1 MSHCPSQ
8 QQLEQLLDEQLP
20 DADQQDVSV
29 HVSQCSA
36 CQAALENLTS
46 VVVDSSLSAVLSS
59 RPPSK
64 PPRLE
69 PLNPFLTRLKDSTFL
84 DVLTS
89 ARSSSKTMPTAAL
102 GRSPAGA
109 GSAIPTLQGYEILA
123 ELGRGGMGVVY
134 KATQLGLNRLV
145 ALKMILAGP
154 HAGQR
159 DLARF
164 RQEAEAVAQL
174 GHPNI
179 VQVYDIGEANGI
191 PYFALEYVEGG
202 SLVNRLHG
210 DLQPI
215 DTTVR
220 LIETLAQT
228 VHFAHLRGIVHRDLK
243 PANILLST
251 EAKVMRPELLDD
263 SSSGLSTPYS
273 ALSAL
278 VPKITDFG
286 LAKRLDEQSHGS
298 QSGEIVGTPCY
309 MAPEQASGKAAPVGA
324 PADVYALGAILY
336 EMLTGRPP
344 FKGATPVDTVVQVL
358 HEEPV
363 RPSRL
368 RPSLPA
374 DLETICLKCLAKEPA
389 RRYVSAGGLADDL
402 QRFRKGKPILA
413 RPVGPVE
420 RAWKLA
426 RRRPMTAALLVG
438 MILSIVLG
446 FAGVTWQW
454 QEAAR
459 ARDVALDEKRAKET
473 ERLQAEHARAEAVE
487 ERKKTRAALYFS
499 CISQSQ
505 LQYRVNDVAGAVENL
520 KMCMPLADH
529 EDQRGWEW
537 YYLVGLFHSDLFTL
551 AHPRGG
557 EGGNAVFCPPDG
569 KLIASVVSGQSA
581 DGMASGE
588 VRIWDA
594 GSGALLQARRAPG
607 TAHRLAFRPDGT
619 RLALATMDGRVF
631 IWDVASGKELLRTSP
646 HLQLIAAV
654 AFSPN
659 GQLLGT
665 ASWDETVKILR
676 AGTGEVV
683 RVLHPPEG
691 GRFQSLV
698 FSPDG
703 KRLATGGW
711 DGMVRLWNVQTG
723 AQEQVLSEH
732 KTTVTGLAF
741 SPDGKLLASAGSN
754 ANLRIW
760 DLATGRFIQ
769 SVTARTGAVL
779 SNAFSPD
786 SRYLAYS
793 GGDGTVRV
801 WDVESGVE
809 RVIFHGH
816 SATAESVQFSP
827 DGQRLVSSCP
837 LEGTVKVWD
846 FTRHPDYATL
856 ARVRGRA
863 DQTIKVRELTG
874 KAEASALARTGPDI
888 EALAFHADGRN
899 LVSVAVGGKLQ
910 IWDAFSGVLKQQRTL
925 DLCDE
930 LISPAVLAAFSLG
943 GERLAGRARADER
956 LVKIWDVQTGAE
968 IVTLPGHT
976 LPIFCVRFSRDG
988 RQLVT
993 CGCDLRRPDRPHE
1006 IKVWDT
1012 TTAALRATYT
1022 GNGLIFSAAFSPDG
1036 RWLAL
1041 GAQDGKVLLTAC
1053 DGGQRQ
1059 VRLSGLQS
1067 HVAAVAFSADGRLL
1081 AAAGVGDKALRLWS
1095 LEGFNADRDPAPRAI
1110 GAPAAPSFLCDL
1122 AFSPDGR
1129 RLAGINRDLVKMW
1142 DVETGHEVLSLRG
1155 APKRYWDPAFNP
1167 RIAFSA
1173 DGKRLV
1179 GTNWDESISIWDAGV
1194 DSDPDALARFQA
1206 TRRQA
1211 ADARSV
1217 FWHLQE
1223 AEDCVEH
1230 QKRTAARFHLQRLEN
1245 VTLPAPLQARKEKL
1259 IAQLAQ

>member
-1 MSHCPSQ
+1 MNHCPTQ
-8 QQLEQLLDEQLP
+8 QQLEQLLEEQLP
-20 DADQQDVSV
+20 DAEHQDVSV

-46 VVVDSSLSAVLSS
+46 LVADSSLTAILGNSQTTPL
-59 RPPSK
+59 RP
-64 PPRLE
+64 E
-69 PLNPFLTRLKDSTFL
+69 PLNPFLVRLKESSFV
-84 DVLTS
+84 DVLST
-89 ARSSSKTMPTAAL
+89 ARSGGRTPSPSAQAWTAARP
-102 GRSPAGA
+102 GTV
-109 GSAIPTLQGYEILA
+109 PTVPGYEIQS

-145 ALKMILAGP
+145 ALKMILAGS
-154 HAGQR
+154 HAAPR
-159 DLARF
+159 DHARF

-179 VQVYDIGEANGI
+179 VQVYDIGEADGI

-202 SLVNRLHG
+202 SLVSRLHG
-210 DLQPI
+210 DPQPI
-215 DTTVR
+215 DSAVR

-243 PANILLST
+243 PANILLSSESKVLST
-251 EAKVMRPELLDD
+251 ELIDD
-263 SSSGLSTPYS
+263 SSSGLSTQHS
-273 ALSAL
+273 ALSTL

-286 LAKRLDEQSHGS
+286 LAKRLDEKSHGS

-309 MAPEQASGKAAPVGA
+309 MAPEQASGRAAPVGPA
-324 PADVYALGAILY
+324 ADVYALGAILY

-368 RPSLPA
+368 RPRLPA
-374 DLETICLKCLAKEPA
+374 DLETICLKCLTKEPA
-389 RRYVSAGGLADDL
+389 RRYPSAGALADDL

-420 RAWKLA
+420 RAWKMA
-426 RRRPMTAALLVG
+426 RRRPLTAALLVG
-438 MILSIVLG
+438 MILSVILG

-459 ARDVALDEKRAKET
+459 ARDIALDEKRDKET

-499 CISQSQ
+499 RIAQSQ

-537 YYLVGLFHSDLFTL
+537 HYLLGLFHSDLLTL
-551 AHPRGG
+551 SHTHGG
-557 EGGNAVFCPPDG
+557 EGGCAVFAPDG
-569 KLIASVVSGQSA
+569 KTLASVVSGQSA
-581 DGMASGE
+581 DGMAAGE
-588 VRIWDA
+588 IRIWDA
-594 GSGALLQARRAPG
+594 GNGALIQTRRTPG
-607 TAHRLAFRPDGT
+607 SVHRLAFRPDGT
-619 RLALATMDGRVF
+619 RLALATMDGRVVL
-631 IWDVASGKELLRTSP
+631 WDTATGKELLRKTP
-646 HLQLIAAV
+646 HAQLVAAV
-654 AFSPN
+654 AYSPD
-659 GQLLGT
+659 GQFIAS

-676 AGTGEVV
+676 AATGDVV

-691 GRFQSLV
+691 GRFQCLA
-698 FSPDG
+698 FQPDG

-711 DGMVRLWNVQTG
+711 DGMIRLWDLQTG
-723 AQEQVLSEH
+723 SQVQLLSEH
-732 KTTVTGLAF
+732 KMTVSGVAF
-741 SPDGKLLASAGSN
+741 SPDGKFLASAGSN
-754 ANLRIW
+754 GNLRIW
-760 DLATGRFIQ
+760 DLASGRFIQ
-769 SVTARTGAVL
+769 SVTARAGAVL

-786 SRYLAYS
+786 GRYLAYS

-801 WDVESGVE
+801 WEVESGVE
-809 RVIFHGH
+809 RVIYHGH
-816 SATAESVQFSP
+816 STTVESVQFSP
-827 DGQRLVSSCP
+827 DGQRLVSACP
-837 LEGTVKVWD
+837 LEGAVKVWD
-846 FTRHPDYATL
+846 FTRHPDFATL

-863 DQTIKVRELTG
+863 DQSIKVRDLTG
-874 KAEASALARTGPDI
+874 RTEASTLARTGPDI
-888 EALAFHADGRN
+888 EALAFHADGRH

-910 IWDAFSGVLKQQRTL
+910 TWDAFSGVLKQQRNL

-930 LISPAVLAAFSLG
+930 LISPAVLTAFSPG
-943 GERLAGRARADER
+943 GGRLAGRTRADER
-956 LVKIWDVQTGAE
+956 LVKVWDVASGPEA
-968 IVTLPGHT
+968 ITLPGHT
-976 LPIFCVRFSRDG
+976 LPVFCVRFSVDG

-993 CGCDLRRPDRPHE
+993 CGCDLRRPERPHE
-1006 IKVWDT
+1006 VKVWDT
-1012 TTAALRATYT
+1012 STGSLQAAYT
-1022 GNGLIFSAAFSPDG
+1022 GNGLIFTAAFSPDG
-1036 RWLAL
+1036 RYLIL
-1041 GAQDGKVLLTAC
+1041 GAQDGGVLLAAC
-1053 DGGQRQ
+1053 DGRQR
-1059 VRLSGLQS
+1059 VLRLGGLQS
-1067 HVAAVAFSADGRLL
+1067 HVAAAAFSSDGRLL
-1081 AAAGVGDKALRLWS
+1081 AAAGVGDKALRIWNLD
-1095 LEGFNADRDPAPRAI
+1095 GFDPERDAMPRTIGTPVAP
-1110 GAPAAPSFLCDL
+1110 PFLCDL

-1179 GTNWDESISIWDAGV
+1179 GTNWDESISMWDAGV
-1194 DSDPDALARFQA
+1194 ESDPDAIARFQA

-1211 ADARSV
+1211 ADARAV

-1230 QKRTAARFHLQRLEN
+1230 QERSAARFHLQRLEN
-1245 VTLPAPLQARKEKL
+1245 VSLPAPLEARKKKL
-1259 IAQLAQ
+1259 VEQLAP